1 MIDDKV
7 ADSTVHYG
15 WIVLGTAVATVFAA
29 IGLGRFGYTMILPDM
44 RQGLGLGY
52 TAMGTLATGNFIGY
66 LAFAVLGGYLASRF
80 GTRLVIA
87 VSVLVTG
94 VTMALTGVASGFVLA
109 LVARTL
115 TGMGSAGANVPVMG
129 LLSSWFGRRRRGMA
143 SGIAV
148 AGGGIGMV
156 ATGWLVPWIVAR
168 APEAGWRISWYVL
181 GGIAVII
188 GVAAWLLLRDTPS
201 RLGLE
206 PIGFE
211 DATSISQPGSGPP
224 PDIAAGALYT
234 SPVLLHLG
242 SIYAAFGVSYAIYV
256 TFFAA
261 YLTEEQGVQAAH
273 AGNLWSLVGI
283 LAIFCGFVWGSLS
296 DRFGR
301 GLGLAVVY
309 ALMGVGILLLAAW
322 PTPTGYLL
330 SAVLFGATALG
341 VPTIMAATCGD
352 FAGPRF
358 APAALGAITL
368 FFGIGQS
375 VGPSVGGWLADQQGS
390 FAVAFLVAAGTAFI
404 GAVGAATLRRHSI

>member
-1 MIDDKV
+1 MTV
-7 ADSTVHYG
+7 ENLTESLVHYG
-15 WIVLGTAVATVFAA
+15 WVVLAAAVATVFAA
-29 IGLGRFGYTMILPDM
+29 IGLGRFGYTMILPEM

-66 LAFAVLGGYLASRF
+66 LLFAVLGGYLASRF
-80 GTRLVIA
+80 GTRVVIA
-87 VSVLVTG
+87 VSLLVTG
-94 VTMALTGVASGFVLA
+94 ATMALTGVASGFLMA
-109 LVARTL
+109 LIARTV

-156 ATGWLVPWIVAR
+156 TTGWLVPWILAR

-181 GGIAVII
+181 GGIAIVV
-188 GVAAWLLLRDTPS
+188 GVAAWFLLRDTPS
-201 RLGLE
+201 RVGLE

-211 DATSISQPGSGPP
+211 DATSISQAGSGPP
-224 PDIAAGALYT
+224 PEIAAGALYT
-234 SPVLLHLG
+234 SPILLHLG
-242 SIYAAFGVSYAIYV
+242 LIYAAFGVSYAIYV

-261 YLTEEQGVQAAH
+261 YLTEEQGVLAAQ

-296 DRFGR
+296 DKFGR
-301 GLGLAVVY
+301 GLGLALVY
-309 ALMGVGILLLAAW
+309 ALMGVGILMLAVW
-322 PTPTGYLL
+322 PTATGYTF
-330 SAVLFGATALG
+330 SAFLFGATALG

-375 VGPSVGGWLADQQGS
+375 VGPGVGGWLADQRGS
-390 FAVAFLVAAGTAFI
+390 FAAAFVVAAGIAF
-404 GAVGAATLRRHSI
+404 VGAAGAAALRRHAI

>member
-1 MIDDKV
+1 MTV
-7 ADSTVHYG
+7 ENLNESLVHYG
-15 WIVLGTAVATVFAA
+15 WVVLAAAVATVFAA
-29 IGLGRFGYTMILPDM
+29 IGLGRFGYTMILPEM

-66 LAFAVLGGYLASRF
+66 LLFAVLGGYLASRF
-80 GTRLVIA
+80 GTRVVIA
-87 VSVLVTG
+87 VSLLVTG
-94 VTMALTGVASGFVLA
+94 ATMALTGVASGFLMA
-109 LVARTL
+109 LIARTV

-156 ATGWLVPWIVAR
+156 TTGWLVPWILAR

-181 GGIAVII
+181 GGIAIVV
-188 GVAAWLLLRDTPS
+188 GVAAWFLLRDTPS
-201 RLGLE
+201 RVGLE

-211 DATSISQPGSGPP
+211 DATSISQAGSGPP
-224 PDIAAGALYT
+224 PEIAAGALYT
-234 SPVLLHLG
+234 SPILLHLG
-242 SIYAAFGVSYAIYV
+242 LIYAAFGVSYAIYV

-261 YLTEEQGVQAAH
+261 YLTEEQGVLAAQ

-296 DRFGR
+296 DKFGR
-301 GLGLAVVY
+301 GLGLALVY
-309 ALMGVGILLLAAW
+309 ALMGVGILMLAVW
-322 PTPTGYLL
+322 PTATGYTF
-330 SAVLFGATALG
+330 SAFLFGATALG

-375 VGPSVGGWLADQQGS
+375 VGPGVGGWLADQRGS
-390 FAVAFLVAAGTAFI
+390 FAAAFVVAAGIAF
-404 GAVGAATLRRHSI
+404 VGAAGAAALRRHAI